1 MPELRVAELDQ
12 SIGAVFEDIELRA
25 TQCRFA
31 DCRQEPEPGCAVLR
45 AYRKK
50 GLILV
55 DWKIIES

>member
-1 MPELRVAELDQ
+1 MAELDQ